1 MNSDANAPVRGVPDA
16 ADDVPPDRE
25 TMFPAPPAED
35 VERKKDASV
44 GIEDPR
50 KEAAGP
56 DGISAP
62 IADER

>member
-1 MNSDANAPVRGVPDA
+1 MDPDANAPARGFPDA

-25 TMFPAPPAED
+25 TMFPAPPAGD

-50 KEAAGP
+50 KEAAAG
-56 DGISAP
+56 
-62 IADER
+62 ER